1 MKQTCITKTPATFD
15 DDAPKLT
22 QAYFDRAKFR
32 VGTENV
38 NRAGW
43 QSVLSA
49 CISIVFDTSIIEYYN
64 AGAGERGYQTLIND
78 ALRRAVDGA
87 HFVEEMCS
95 VIRGEL
101 TSLVGRKK
109 NPA

>member
-1 MKQTCITKTPATFD
+1 M
-15 DDAPKLT
+15 
-22 QAYFDRAKFR
+22 
-32 VGTENV
+32 GTENV
-38 NRAGW
+38 SRAGW

-49 CISIVFDTSIIEYYN
+49 RIGKQRISIMLDTPIIEHFK

-78 ALRRAVDGA
+78 ALRRAVDGE
-87 HFVEEMCS
+87 HFVEEMRS